1 MLVMLYRGARRGTP
15 THGAWPWCVGLV
27 SVVSWD
33 AILCLGWICAVR
45 ELYDE
50 AMGYDELLRGG
61 YTWELG
67 DGVATE
73 HTVG

>member
-1 MLVMLYRGARRGTP
+1 M
-15 THGAWPWCVGLV
+15 
-27 SVVSWD
+27 VSWD
-33 AILCLGWICAVR
+33 AMLCLGRICAVR